1 MQTLT
6 FGGVSPWLMRA
17 YMTRLGAT
25 RLEGSGD
32 NPGDNLG
39 EDAYTLRGVTVRFG
53 YSEPVRIASVEIS
66 QLRITVE
73 GEDEGLEHSV
83 AAAIRLKALRGG
95 G

>member
-6 FGGVSPWLMRA
+6 FGGVSPWLMRE

-25 RLEGSGD
+25 RVDDGANS
-32 NPGDNLG
+32 
-39 EDAYTLRGVTVRFG
+39 EDTYTLRGATVRFG
-53 YSEPVRIASVEIS
+53 YSEPVRIASVEIA

-73 GEDEGLEHSV
+73 GEDEELEHSV
-83 AAAIRLKALRGG
+83 AAAIRLKAMRGG

>member
-25 RLEGSGD
+25 RLEDSSN
-32 NPGDNLG
+32 NPD
-39 EDAYTLRGVTVRFG
+39 EDAYTLSGVTVRFG
-53 YSEPVRIASVEIS
+53 YSEPVRIASVEIA

>member
-6 FGGVSPWLMRA
+6 FGGVSPWLMRE

-25 RLEGSGD
+25 RLGDAANDEG
-32 NPGDNLG
+32 
-39 EDAYTLRGVTVRFG
+39 AYTLRGATVRFG
-53 YSEPVRIASVEIS
+53 YSEPVRIASVEIA

-73 GEDEGLEHSV
+73 GEDEGLEQSV
-83 AAAIRLKALRGG
+83 AADIRLKAMRGG